1 MMNLNCKAGGAVVLF
16 LAFAVFVAGCGKLG
30 PSALKVDRS
39 NYNIAIQHTSD
50 EQLLLNL
57 VRLKYRDN
65 PFFLEVSSVATQFT
79 LNANAQASAEIPDS
93 GPNIFGLGA
102 GTAYS
107 ERPTVTYS
115 PLQGDKFIQRM
126 LSQISLASIALLYHS
141 GWSVERIFRLCLQR
155 LQHLNNAPG
164 ASGPTPQYAPDYE
177 AFARAARLLRSLQVR
192 HALDLLYRPET
203 GTLLM
208 RIAPASRD
216 WPEMRQL
223 SDLLKIDPGK
233 TDYVLDTR
241 PVPDDSDH
249 IRIEPRSLLGIMFYL
264 SQSVEVPERD
274 RKQGKVTI
282 TTYRSGAPFD
292 WSRMIGDLFRV
303 RSQPEK
309 PADASA
315 AVNYRGSWFFV
326 DDSDL
331 KSKSTFSLLAQIFF
345 LQAGK
350 IKSTAPLLTLPV
362 GQ

>member
-1 MMNLNCKAGGAVVLF
+1 MSGLAVWF
-16 LAFAVFVAGCGKLG
+16 LALAVFVAGCGRLG

-79 LNANAQASAEIPDS
+79 LSANASASADLPDN
-93 GPNIFGLGA
+93 GANIFGLGA

-115 PLQGDKFIQRM
+115 PLQGDKFIQRV
-126 LSQISLASIALLYHS
+126 LSPVSLENIALLYHS

-155 LQHLNNAPG
+155 LSHLNNAPS

-177 AFARAARLLRSLQVR
+177 AFAHVARLLRVLQVR
-192 HALDLLYRPET
+192 HALDLLYQRET

-208 RIAPASRD
+208 RLTPESLD
-216 WPEMRQL
+216 WPETREL
-223 SDLLKIDPGK
+223 SGLLKIDPGK

-241 PVPDDSDH
+241 AVPGDPGR
-249 IRIEPRSLLGIMFYL
+249 IRVEPRSLLGIMFYL
-264 SQSVEVPERD
+264 SQAVEVPERD
-274 RKQGKVTI
+274 RKQGKVTV
-282 TTYRSGAPFD
+282 TTYRSGEPFE
-292 WSRMIGDLFRV
+292 WSRVTGDLFRV
-303 RSQPEK
+303 RSQAKK
-309 PADASA
+309 PSDASA
-315 AVNYRGSWFFV
+315 VVNYRGSWFFV
-326 DDSDL
+326 GDSDL
-331 KSKSTFSLLAQIFF
+331 KSKSTFSLLSQIFF